1 MSYFLEGLKKYAV
14 FEGRATRSEYWYF
27 ALFSIITSIII
38 SIVVGMIFGSES
50 TAYSVVTGLYALFL
64 FLPSISLAVRRLHD
78 TDRSGWMA
86 LLWLIPVI
94 GTIWLLVLF
103 VTRGTAGDNRFGADR
118 LA

>member
-1 MSYFLEGLKKYAV
+1 MNYFVEGLKKYAV

-27 ALFSIITSIII
+27 ALFSIITSVILGII
-38 SIVVGMIFGSES
+38 VGMIFGTEG
-50 TAYSVVTGLYALFL
+50 TMYSVVTSLYALFL
-64 FLPSISLAVRRLHD
+64 FLPSLGLAVRRLHD
-78 TDRSGWMA
+78 TDRSGWMV
-86 LLWLIPVI
+86 LLSLIPII

>member
-27 ALFSIITSIII
+27 ALFSIITSVIL

-50 TAYSVVTGLYALFL
+50 MAYSIVTGLYTLFL
-64 FLPSISLAVRRLHD
+64 FLPSLGLAVRRLHD
-78 TDRSGWMA
+78 TDRSGWMV
-86 LLWLIPVI
+86 LLSLIPII

-118 LA
+118 LV